1 MANIMNRTDAA
12 KCVAK
17 TERTL
22 YDWEEQEL
30 LRFVGGFM
38 TETALLNAD
47 RAARAGEKLR
57 GIRHDGGVAY
67 LILGSSK

>member
-12 KCVAK
+12 KRVGK

-22 YDWEEQEL
+22 YNWEERGL
-30 LRFVGGFM
+30 LRFVGGFV

-47 RAARAGEKLR
+47 RAARARIGRPRTISRTAEKTK
-57 GIRHDGGVAY
+57 DPT
-67 LILGSSK
+67 